1 MGDYLIQ
8 NRGPRNGV
16 REMGNGKRGER
27 ITVQARVV
35 VVKFCVSL
43 PEVVI

>member
-1 MGDYLIQ
+1 MGDYFIK

-16 REMGNGKRGER
+16 REMGNGKGGKR

-35 VVKFCVSL
+35 VIKFYDPL
-43 PEVVI
+43 PEVKV